1 MARPLRIEFEGA
13 IYHVSARG
21 TARQAIFLDDQDCEE
36 FLKRLGRNV
45 ADYGIRLYLFC
56 LMGNHFHLMLQTP
69 RPNLGR
75 FMQSLQ
81 TGYAVYFNRRH
92 DRPGHLTQ
100 GRYKARL
107 VEEDLYLLRLS
118 RYVHLNPVFAGAAKD
133 LPLRERID
141 CLRAYRWSSYPSYI
155 GQRPRLEYVDYGPV
169 LADVAA
175 GSRSSSNVAYRQF
188 VERGLAETDDELQ
201 EVLKTS
207 PHGIGSESFRNELD
221 ARRAE
226 LLDGRDKKE
235 DVAFRRTSVLLK
247 SERIVAVVCHQLDIS
262 PDDLGRRSRGSVA
275 RPLAAHLLCKYAGLT
290 QRQVADTLGLGTGAA
305 VSVQLKHL
313 RRALARDHR
322 LQECLARAE
331 RDLATLVD
339 AAPAEGRPRR

>member
-21 TARQAIFLDDQDCEE
+21 TARQAIFLDERDCEE

-56 LMGNHFHLMLQTP
+56 LMGNHFHLMLETP

-75 FMQSLQ
+75 FMQSLE

-107 VEEDLYLLRLS
+107 VDEDLYLLRLS

-133 LPLRERID
+133 LPLRQRID

-155 GQRPRLEYVDYGPV
+155 GRSTRLEYVDYGPV
-169 LADVAA
+169 LADVAS
-175 GSRSSSNVAYRQF
+175 GSRSRPEVAYRQF
-188 VERGLAETDDELQ
+188 VERGLVETDEDLQ
-201 EVLKTS
+201 EVLKAS
-207 PHGIGSESFRNELD
+207 PHGIGSESFCSWLD
-221 ARRAE
+221 GRRAE
-226 LLDGRDKKE
+226 LLDQRNQKE
-235 DVAFRRTSVLLK
+235 DVAFRRTTVALK
-247 SERIVAVVCHQLDIS
+247 PGEIVAVLCRQLGVS
-262 PDDLGRRSRGSVA
+262 PHDLSRRARGSMA

-290 QRQVADTLGLGTGAA
+290 QRQVAETLGLGTGAA
-305 VSVQLKHL
+305 VSIQLKNL
-313 RRALARDHR
+313 REALARDRR
-322 LQECLARAE
+322 LQETLAQAE
-331 RDLATLVD
+331 RHLEPLLD
-339 AAPAEGRPRR
+339 AAKAERRAGS